1 MSVFDNGCLRELPVE
16 SRRVMDSLMM
26 PLLGKHSEDENR
38 SRIVKVHDTVVERVF
53 AVRDLRVQACGV
65 NEPSPVNMV
74 H

>member
-1 MSVFDNGCLRELPVE
+1 
-16 SRRVMDSLMM
+16 MDSLMM